1 MDNPYAFIFV
11 LCLVLGLLSGIIM
24 HRSDFC
30 IAGMFRDLF
39 LLKRTVML
47 RMLLLLV
54 AVSMLLFELLR
65 LYGIALYPFPPT
77 GSPSPAAVIG
87 GLFFGIGMVLAGGCV
102 AGTLYKMGAGSFLSF
117 ISFVGIIAGSL
128 FYAEIHPWWTA
139 FVKRT
144 TIFQGRV
151 TIPQIIGIDPGFPV
165 IVLMAIASCLFF
177 RWYKEAKWERPSV
190 ASGYIQPWKAAIFL
204 AFIGLISYM
213 AVGKPMGVTTGYT
226 KLGAYLE
233 YFLFKGHLEGTA
245 FFKAKSLDYV
255 HPLTSIRMQGG
266 AGPGFDVISAIEFP
280 LIIGIIFGS
289 ALSSFLLKEFRLCF
303 RVPYRQYISSFAGG
317 FLMGIAA
324 RLSQGCNVA
333 HLLGGLPLL
342 TGQSILFLVGLFPG
356 AWLGS
361 RIFVNFVMSQGGQRS
376 CR

>member
-1 MDNPYAFIFV
+1 MDNSYTLIF
-11 LCLVLGLLSGIIM
+11 LICLVLGLISGIIM

-65 LYGIALYPFPPT
+65 QYGTALYPFPPT
-77 GSPSPAAVIG
+77 GSPSLATIIG

-102 AGTLYKMGAGSFLSF
+102 VGTLYKMGSGSFLSF
-117 ISFVGIIAGSL
+117 ISFVGIISGSL
-128 FYAEIHPWWTA
+128 LYAEIHPWWAA

-144 TIFQGRV
+144 TIFKGSV
-151 TIPQIIGIDPGFPV
+151 TIPQIIGIDPGVPV
-165 IVLMAIASCLFF
+165 FVMMAFASYLFF
-177 RWYKEAKWERPSV
+177 RWYKEGKWERPSHV
-190 ASGYIQPWKAAIFL
+190 SGYIQPWKTAVFL
-204 AFIGLISYM
+204 AFIGLVSYI

-226 KLGAYLE
+226 KLGAYVE
-233 YFLFKGHLEGTA
+233 NFLFKSHLDGTA
-245 FFKAKSLDYV
+245 LFKAMSLNYV
-255 HPLTSIRMQGG
+255 HPLTNIRMQGG
-266 AGPGFDVISAIEFP
+266 AGPSFDVISAIELP
-280 LIIGIIFGS
+280 LIIGIILGS
-289 ALSSFLLKEFRLCF
+289 AFSSCLLKEFRLYF
-303 RVPYRQYISSFAGG
+303 NVPYKQYISAFAGG

-333 HLLGGLPLL
+333 HLLGGLPIL
-342 TGQSILFLVGLFPG
+342 TGQSIFFLAGLFPG

-361 RIFVNFVMSQGGQRS
+361 RIFVNVVMKKGGQRS
-376 CR
+376 